1 MNRPQRVQSRRLQPE
16 ELLRKLRTHTHYMPK
31 AWRGHEHQAAV
42 YSEVGSLPVRSLRL
56 SQARARGRTCVH
68 VKHTQNVHART
79 HARTH
84 ARHTAYARAP
94 AQVAAL
100 FQNSLLL
107 FATEIYGIIAT
118 PFILWLSLPRS
129 AQAIVDLVRDLSV
142 EMEGGG
148 SVCGYALFDF
158 AQFGNAR

>member
-1 MNRPQRVQSRRLQPE
+1 MC
-16 ELLRKLRTHTHYMPK
+16 
-31 AWRGHEHQAAV
+31 A
-42 YSEVGSLPVRSLRL
+42 
-56 SQARARGRTCVH
+56 
-68 VKHTQNVHART
+68 HART
-79 HARTH
+79 HAT
-84 ARHTAYARAP
+84 RHTRAP

-158 AQFGNAR
+158 ARFGNAR